1 VTRADHGLDCLA
13 NTVASSVRLVP
24 LGGLGEVGMN
34 CMAIEQDGF
43 RLFVDCGVTFPDHP
57 FGTDVIR
64 PDFRYLREEPRSK
77 SAIWVTHG
85 HEDHIGAVAYLL
97 REQAMPVYGP
107 PYALQLV
114 RERLAE
120 NPPKTA
126 PELIPIVPRERYRV
140 GPFEAEPIRVT
151 HSIADAT
158 ALALRTAAGTIIHTG
173 DFKIDP
179 SPPDHE
185 EFDAAR
191 FRALGDEGV
200 RLLLSD
206 STNIDSEGAAGSEA
220 GVSDRLLEH
229 IEDARG
235 RVVVALFASNTHRLR
250 AVLDAA
256 RRTHRKLCW
265 LGRSVQSHSRVAL
278 EIGYLERSDDL
289 LITPAQAAM
298 LPRHRVLFAATGSQ
312 AEPASALAR
321 IANRTHPYVA
331 LDPGDTVIMSSRI
344 IPGNDRPVS
353 AIIDALLR
361 NGIHVV
367 ERRTHRDVH
376 VSGHAHR
383 SEQREMLELVR
394 PQAFVPVHGTYHHLQ
409 RHAELA
415 RSMGVREVTVAQNG
429 DVIAL
434 SDRALQIVD
443 HTVSGRVHVVRGED
457 VPDEVLADRG
467 RLAEQ
472 GALAISVVLDERG
485 RVLGT
490 PDVHARGLLMSAH
503 SPEWL
508 SQLRLMIKRSVRS
521 AADDGLL
528 RDPEALRESLRR
540 RLTRFTYESLGRRV
554 VCMVLVHVV
563 PG

>member
-1 VTRADHGLDCLA
+1 
-13 NTVASSVRLVP
+13 VP

-34 CMAIEQDGF
+34 CMAIEQGDF
-43 RLFVDCGVTFPDHP
+43 RLFVDCGITFPDHP

-64 PDFRYLREEPRSK
+64 PDFRYLREEPRSR
-77 SAIWVTHG
+77 SAIWLTHG

-97 REQAMPVYGP
+97 REQHMPVYGP
-107 PYALQLV
+107 PYALKLV

-120 NPPKTA
+120 NPPKSE
-126 PELIPIVPRERYRV
+126 PELLEISPRERYRV

-158 ALALRTAAGTIIHTG
+158 ALALRTSAGTIIHTG

-179 SPPDHE
+179 SPTDRE
-185 EFDAAR
+185 EFDADR

-206 STNIDSEGAAGSEA
+206 STNIDSEGTAGSEA
-220 GVSDRLLEH
+220 DVGDRLYEH

-235 RVVVALFASNTHRLR
+235 RVLVALFASNTHRLR

-265 LGRSVQSHSRVAL
+265 LGRSVQSHSRVAA
-278 EIGYLERSDDL
+278 ESGYLERADDV

-298 LPRHRVLFAATGSQ
+298 LPRHRVMFAATGSQ

-321 IANRTHPYVA
+321 VAARTHPYIA
-331 LDPGDTVIMSSRI
+331 LDPGDTVILSSRI

-353 AIIDALLR
+353 AVIDALLR
-361 NGIHVV
+361 NGIQVI
-367 ERRTHRDVH
+367 ERRTHREVH

-383 SEQREMLELVR
+383 GEQSAMLQLVR
-394 PQAFVPVHGTYHHLQ
+394 PRAFVPVHGTYHHLQ

-415 RSMGVREVTVAQNG
+415 RSLGVREVAVAQNG
-429 DVIAL
+429 DVISLDAEAL
-434 SDRALQIVD
+434 RIVD
-443 HTVSGRVHVVRGED
+443 HTVSGHVHVARGRD
-457 VPDEVLADRG
+457 VPDEVLADRS

-472 GALAISVVLDERG
+472 GALAVSIAIDHHG
-485 RVLGT
+485 RVVGS
-490 PDVHARGLLMSAH
+490 PDVHGRGVLFTNQHA
-503 SPEWL
+503 EWL
-508 SQLRLMIKRSVRS
+508 AQLRLTVKRAVRI
-521 AADDGLL
+521 AVDDGLL
-528 RDPEALRESLRR
+528 GDLEELRESVRR
-540 RLTRFTYESLGRRV
+540 KLMRFTYESLGRRV
-554 VCMVLVHVV
+554 VCLVLVHVV
-563 PG
+563 QA